1 MAKQIKIILIKSTI
15 GKTPKQRKIVQSLGL
30 RKMHQEVI
38 HQDSAVIRGMV
49 NKIPHMLKVL
59 EI

>member
-1 MAKQIKIILIKSTI
+1 MAKQLKIILKRSII
-15 GKTPKQRKIVQSLGL
+15 GTTPKQRKIVQSLGL
-30 RKMHQEVI
+30 RNMHQEVI
-38 HQDSAVIRGMV
+38 HQDSAIIRGMV

>member
-1 MAKQIKIILIKSTI
+1 MAKQIKLTLIKSII
-15 GKTPKQRKIVQSLGL
+15 GTTPKQRKIVQSLGL
-30 RKMHQEVI
+30 RNMHQEVV
-38 HQDSAVIRGMV
+38 HQDSLIIRGMV